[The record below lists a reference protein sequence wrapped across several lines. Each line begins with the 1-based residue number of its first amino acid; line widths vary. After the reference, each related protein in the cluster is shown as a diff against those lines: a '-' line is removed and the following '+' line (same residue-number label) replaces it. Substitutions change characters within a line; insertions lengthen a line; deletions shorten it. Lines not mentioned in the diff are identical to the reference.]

1 MLAEHDAIAVLA
13 VEDLSRARQ
22 FYEEVLGF
30 TPQGDV
36 VEGVRYSAGS
46 GTFFVYPSAYAGTN
60 KATALSFDVAT
71 DAFDAEVAHLRRRG
85 VRFLTFEMEGMTW
98 DDGVATI
105 GSGRGVW
112 FEDPDGN
119 ILNIDTM

>member
-22 FYEEVLGF
+22 FYEGLLGF
-30 TPQGDV
+30 TPLGDV
-36 VEGVRYSAGS
+36 GEGVRYSAGS

-60 KATALSFDVAT
+60 KATALSFDVDT
-71 DAFDAEVAHLRRRG
+71 DAFDAEVEELRRHG
-85 VRFLTFEMEGMTW
+85 VSFLTFEMEGMIW
-98 DDGVATI
+98 DDGVATM
-105 GSGRGVW
+105 GQGRGVW